1 MQSQP
6 QPPVTDSSVWD
17 IKHLHEHLQYAAD
30 LELWTIPFY
39 MSAMYSVIDRTS
51 DAFQLIQTVVNQ
63 EMLHL
68 QCAANMANA
77 YGYTPKITPPVY
89 TGQTIPHLD
98 FNLDVPNPTGDY
110 QPYSAE
116 IGPLD
121 ISRINAMC
129 LVEYPDWDSSSEPSL
144 KQDVKEYANIADFYK
159 ALEYGAG
166 QFKDRIKGGINQ
178 VNHFSAFYRNLSNMT
193 VTENGADGFYQVKM
207 LINLITDQ
215 GEGASQQVEVREA
228 FQNTADD
235 KFMEDDHFDKF
246 TQIKEAK
253 AMQPTYPVKPEC
265 DYTDYDKELLEI
277 LKFHFAALC
286 RSIEQLFAGENPED
300 FVRVMISVGAAIQNC
315 WKNGVTPQFS

>member
-1 MQSQP
+1 MQTQT
-6 QPPVTDSSVWD
+6 QTTVTDNPSWN

-51 DAFQLIQTVVNQ
+51 DSFQLIQSIVNQ

-68 QCAANMANA
+68 QSAANIANA
-77 YGYTPKITPPVY
+77 YGYSPKITPPVY
-89 TGQTIPHLD
+89 TGQAIPHLD
-98 FNLDVPNPTGDY
+98 FNLDVPNPTSEY
-110 QPYSAE
+110 LPYSAE

-129 LVEYPDWDSSSEPSL
+129 LVEYPDWDSSSKPSL
-144 KQDVKEYANIADFYK
+144 KQNVKEYANIADFYK

-166 QFKDRIKGGINQ
+166 QFKNQIKGGIRQ
-178 VNHFSAFYRNLSNMT
+178 VSHFSAFYRNLSNMN

-215 GEGASQQVEVREA
+215 GEGASQQVQIKDA

-235 KFMEDDHFDKF
+235 KFMEEDHFAKF
-246 TQIKEAK
+246 MQIKQAK
-253 AMQPTYPVKPEC
+253 QLQPTYPVKPESE
-265 DYTDYDKELLEI
+265 YTAYDQELLQI
-277 LKFHFAALC
+277 LKEHFAELC
-286 RSIEQLFAGENPED
+286 RSIELLFAGENPED